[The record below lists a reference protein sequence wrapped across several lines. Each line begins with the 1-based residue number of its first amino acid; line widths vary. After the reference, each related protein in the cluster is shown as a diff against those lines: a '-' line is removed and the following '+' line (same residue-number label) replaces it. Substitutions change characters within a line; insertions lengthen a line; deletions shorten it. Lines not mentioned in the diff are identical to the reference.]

1 MFADKMQVLHGSD
14 IDPVDDKELHNV
26 IFALTTLYNFK
37 VRKSQVSNW
46 NLVELVKKLNGEVY
60 FQQKDTETTFKY
72 IKNEIMSLI
81 L

>member
-26 IFALTTLYNFK
+26 IFILTTLYNFK
-37 VRKSQVSNW
+37 VRKS
-46 NLVELVKKLNGEVY
+46 LNVEVY
-60 FQQKDTETTFKY
+60 FQQRDTETTFKF
-72 IKNEIMSLI
+72 IKNEILSLI